1 MKRYKSDPNSKKVM
15 IIEDEEDLL
24 ILYKDYLKKNGCDVI
39 ATSTTAEGVL
49 NDYKI
54 YRPDF
59 LVIDYKLPG
68 FKNGLQAT
76 KEILVADA
84 DAKIVI
90 LTAFDKVREEI
101 KSDKFFED
109 KNIKVI
115 IKPIQMSQ
123 LRNLIIK

>member
-1 MKRYKSDPNSKKVM
+1 MKHYKSDPNSKKVM

-24 ILYKDYLKKNGCDVI
+24 ILYKDYLKKNGCDVM
-39 ATSTTAEGVL
+39 ATSTTAEEVL
-49 NDYKI
+49 NDYKF

-59 LVIDYKLPG
+59 LIIDYKLPG

-90 LTAFDKVREEI
+90 ITAFDNVREEI

>member
-1 MKRYKSDPNSKKVM
+1 MKRYKGDPNSKKVM

-24 ILYKDYLKKNGCDVI
+24 ILYKDYLKKNGCDVM
-39 ATSTTAEGVL
+39 ATSTTAEEVL
-49 NDYKI
+49 NDYKS

-59 LVIDYKLPG
+59 LIIDYKLPG

-115 IKPIQMSQ
+115 IKPVQMSQ
-123 LRNLIIK
+123 LKNLIIK